1 MGMLLADTSTLTR
14 IFCRF
19 QQTSLMLMLRS
30 NVTQQ
35 RLKNLRQN
43 KVSADR
49 CVVLS
54 IIQRPTWWKS
64 VKWQFFLTNLR
75 SGWGSDKHTRRKPGY
90 RLQSWERKTDVTTE
104 DKDSKNCLFLR
115 VINTA
120 DQVQRT
126 AMISA
131 LEMVGAMLLMNREQ
145 VLWRGRGLGESS
157 LGFFS
162 SFFSSLAFS
171 FGFSSSIFGEWRPQ
185 RQELWI
191 LGKVT
196 LKYRWHQCEFPPSP
210 SSSSSSLSSVSSFF
224 AGLSEQLEFES
235 ESESESLS
243 EALASSSLSPLRFL
257 FLLGWYKAD

>member
-1 MGMLLADTSTLTR
+1 MGVLLTDTSTLTR

-35 RLKNLRQN
+35 RLKNLQQN
-43 KVSADR
+43 KVSVDL

-64 VKWQFFLTNLR
+64 VKWQFFLTDLR

-90 RLQSWERKTDVTTE
+90 RLQSWERKTDVLRI
-104 DKDSKNCLFLR
+104 KDSNNCLLR
-115 VINTA
+115 VINIA
-120 DQVQRT
+120 AQVRLT

-131 LEMVGAMLLMNREQ
+131 LEMVGAILLMNREQ

-171 FGFSSSIFGEWRPQ
+171 FGFSSSLFGEGR
-185 RQELWI
+185 
-191 LGKVT
+191 
-196 LKYRWHQCEFPPSP
+196 
-210 SSSSSSLSSVSSFF
+210 
-224 AGLSEQLEFES
+224 A
-235 ESESESLS
+235 
-243 EALASSSLSPLRFL
+243 
-257 FLLGWYKAD
+257 